1 MSNFDRFVVLSENVI
16 DLRIKLENQVLE
28 LCKLT
33 QQVEHRDRLKV
44 EELLFLLNDAI
55 KDLHDFEKKIVDMM

>member
-28 LCKLT
+28 SCKLT